1 MVNEIVNVTFE
12 ENLNTNFEQ
21 QRKVTVT
28 NASGQ
33 SVIPYQ
39 SNNGQ
44 EAAAQIRTDKD
55 GKATFTITGTNA
67 TVTPIAFVDGSN
79 QYWDAN
85 AGHRDFKVYAD
96 DRFDKE
102 TEIYVKAPAVT
113 FGTVAYKIEVT
124 GERTN

>member
-44 EAAAQIRTDKD
+44 EAAC
-55 GKATFTITGTNA
+55 
-67 TVTPIAFVDGSN
+67 SN
-79 QYWDAN
+79 QNGQRW
-85 AGHRDFKVYAD
+85 
-96 DRFDKE
+96 
-102 TEIYVKAPAVT
+102 
-113 FGTVAYKIEVT
+113 
-124 GERTN
+124 

>member
-1 MVNEIVNVTFE
+1 MVHLKLIHVTFINPVSGKPMVNEIVNVTFE

-21 QRKVTVT
+21 QRKATVT
-28 NASGQ
+28 NANGQ

-44 EAAAQIRTDKD
+44 EAGAQIRTDKD

-79 QYWDAN
+79 Q
-85 AGHRDFKVYAD
+85 
-96 DRFDKE
+96 
-102 TEIYVKAPAVT
+102 
-113 FGTVAYKIEVT
+113 
-124 GERTN
+124 